1 MKEDFYHFKRN
12 STMDAY
18 FKKYT
23 DVIMRTGRKEK
34 DYLKELVQT
43 VDNFLDDSA
52 VANVNAAEERKKSM
66 FTKEVEPSG
75 ADTLLVQLSLQNQKE
90 DIPTTSENMIA

>member
-1 MKEDFYHFKRN
+1 
-12 STMDAY
+12 MDAY

-23 DVIMRTGRKEK
+23 DVVMRTGRKEK

-52 VANVNAAEERKKSM
+52 AASVSTAEERKKSM

-75 ADTLLVQLSLQNQKE
+75 ADSLLVQLSLQN
-90 DIPTTSENMIA
+90 